1 MVLEEVSALSAK
13 ETEVEEIAALLT
25 VLQEEPLSL
34 EYWRI
39 SPELRAEESV
49 ALMVRPLLSVVMKS
63 VELSPES
70 VEMESMETVVVGAV
84 VSMTIACDA
93 AEPELPA
100 ASVTRN

>member
-1 MVLEEVSALSAK
+1 MVLDEVSPLSTK
-13 ETEVEEIAALLT
+13 ETVVVEILELLT
-25 VLQEEPLSL
+25 VLQEEPLLL
-34 EYWRI
+34 EYSRI

-49 ALMVRPLLSVVMKS
+49 ALMVRPSLSVVMKS

-70 VEMESMETVVVGAV
+70 VEMESMETVVVGAA

-100 ASVTRN
+100 ASVMRN

>member
-70 VEMESMETVVVGAV
+70 VEMESMETVVVGAA
-84 VSMTIACDA
+84 VSMTMA
-93 AEPELPA
+93 
-100 ASVTRN
+100 